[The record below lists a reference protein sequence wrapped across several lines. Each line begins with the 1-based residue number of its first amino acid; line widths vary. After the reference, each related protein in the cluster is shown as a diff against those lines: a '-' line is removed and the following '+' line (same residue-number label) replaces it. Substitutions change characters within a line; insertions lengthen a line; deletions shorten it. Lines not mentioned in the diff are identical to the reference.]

1 MAIVTAPIPTAT
13 QLAAAPADPWQ
24 GRFAATLAETRWE
37 ALAPEVRERAVLVLL
52 DCIGAIAAGA
62 QEQET
67 VRLADAL
74 LLREGAGREAAI
86 GTPHRLSPGDA
97 ALFNGTAGTML
108 ELDEGNQFCRGH
120 PAIHVAPAILA
131 TARSAGAT
139 GADLLRALVLGYEAG
154 ARIGIASKLRV
165 EMHPH
170 GTWGSVGAAI
180 GVAALHAAEPDEMQ
194 QAMGLASSLGLTT
207 SRRTML
213 EGGTVRNTYAGIANF
228 MGVLV
233 WDLLRAGFAPE
244 RDGVAT
250 VFGGIAATGFDSSEM
265 LKDLG
270 TRWEIARNYFKRHAA
285 CRYTHGA
292 LDAVGRILREH
303 GPIAPEMI
311 RAGRVDTY
319 VWAAQLDDPAPRNM
333 LAAKFSVPYAVAAML
348 VRGVADVPAFR
359 APSLSDPVILDLAA
373 RIAVEE
379 DPQMTARLPGLRPA
393 RVALHLKDGRTLS
406 AEALTNR
413 GDTEDPFSP
422 EEIRE
427 KFRELATP
435 VFGAARAAAIEQAVL
450 ALPDAEDCA
459 ALDALLTKDAA

>member
-24 GRFAATLAETRWE
+24 TSFAATLAATRWE
-37 ALAPEVRERAVLVLL
+37 ALPAEVRERAALVLL

-62 QEQET
+62 QEEET
-67 VRLADAL
+67 LRLADAL
-74 LLREGAGREAAI
+74 LLREGAGKEAAI
-86 GTPHRLSPGDA
+86 GTPNRLSPGDA

-120 PAIHVAPAILA
+120 PAIHVVPAILA
-131 TARSAGAT
+131 TARAAGAS

-154 ARIGIASKLRV
+154 ARIGIASRLRV

-170 GTWGSVGAAI
+170 GTWGSVAAAV
-180 GVAALHAAEPDEMQ
+180 GVAALHAAEPEELR
-194 QAMGLASSLGLTT
+194 QAMGLASSLGLAT

-213 EGGTVRNTYAGIANF
+213 EGGTVRNAYAGIANA

-244 RDGVAT
+244 RDGVAS
-250 VFGGIAATGFDSSEM
+250 VFGGIAATGFDSREM

-292 LDAVGRILREH
+292 LDAVGRILGEH
-303 GPIAPEMI
+303 GPIPPEAI
-311 RAGRVDTY
+311 RSVRVDTY

-348 VRGVADVPAFR
+348 VRGRADVPAFR
-359 APSLSDPVILDLAA
+359 EPALSDPAIRALAA
-373 RIAVEE
+373 RISVEE

-393 RVALHLKDGRTLS
+393 RVTLQLADGRTLS

-413 GDTEDPFSP
+413 GDAEDPFSP
-422 EEIRE
+422 EELRE
-427 KFRELATP
+427 KFRELAAP
-435 VFGAARAAAIEQAVL
+435 VFGAGRARAIEEAVL
-450 ALPDAEDCA
+450 ALPEAEDCA
-459 ALDALLTKDAA
+459 ALDRLLTREAA

>member
-24 GRFAATLAETRWE
+24 GRFAATLAATRWE

-86 GTPHRLSPGDA
+86 GTPHRLSAGDA

-131 TARSAGAT
+131 TARTAGAT

-250 VFGGIAATGFDSSEM
+250 VFGGIAATGFDSREM

-292 LDAVGRILREH
+292 LDAVGQILREH
-303 GPIAPEMI
+303 GPIAPDAI

-333 LAAKFSVPYAVAAML
+333 LAAKFSVPYSVAAML

-359 APSLSDPVILDLAA
+359 APSLSDPAILDLAS

-435 VFGAARAAAIEQAVL
+435 VFGTARARAIEEAVL
-450 ALPDAEDCA
+450 ALPEAEDCA